1 MRRQAVKKSEASRPV
16 FNVPKQMR
24 ETRRIREMRP
34 RLSNHVLLQ
43 RKCACGGQGECDE
56 CTKKPNGWLQRRA
69 TQSASS
75 ATAPDVVHQA
85 LRAPGRQL
93 DGVTRRD
100 MEARFGE
107 NFGDVRV
114 HTDVGAAES
123 ARAVNAHAY
132 TVGRDVVFA
141 TQRYA
146 PQTPQG
152 RRLLAHELT
161 HVVQQRGGVAVQGKL
176 SIGEPGDRFEREAD
190 AIADAVTEGKDAAT
204 VQLRTGTARGPI
216 QRDLATPPPAVAPAA
231 QPDLTPAQITEA
243 INFNRARYN
252 EANTRLIQ
260 NLLGGGLVTGTWTED
275 NIVAIAATQEEY
287 GLHKDGKVGHTTFL
301 FLNHEQELE
310 GAATSTDECLVSFML
325 VGPDPQA
332 FGRDDPTH
340 CHFGSHFRIEA
351 EFSPRCNCAEFQF
364 RQFIAGH
371 WRRTRAGAISHLPI
385 REPGGVLRDA
395 FIEDTDTADP
405 VPHYGHRL
413 DAVGALVEDHYID
426 ENGHDEQAHGCRY
439 RSEDFPGF
447 SPFGDCLAGDR
458 YDLLMRFRGEIQ
470 RNRAAVQ
477 TKSWTAVNIVNW
489 RP

>member
-1 MRRQAVKKSEASRPV
+1 MRRQAVQMSEATRAM
-16 FNVPKQMR
+16 FDVPKQMR
-24 ETRRIREMRP
+24 ETRRIRQMRP
-34 RLSNHVLLQ
+34 LPSNHVVLQ

-56 CTKKPNGWLQRRA
+56 CTRRNGRLQRHA
-69 TQSASS
+69 AQGASS
-75 ATAPDVVHQA
+75 AAAPDVVHQA

-93 DGVTRRD
+93 DGATRRD
-100 MEARFGE
+100 MESRFGE

-114 HTDVGAAES
+114 HTDAGAAES

-141 TQRYA
+141 AQRYA
-146 PQTPQG
+146 PHTPQG

-161 HVVQQRGGVAVQGKL
+161 HVVQQRGGAAVQGKL
-176 SIGEPGDRFEREAD
+176 SIGAPGDRFEREAD
-190 AIADAVTEGKDAAT
+190 AIADAVTGGTETAT
-204 VQLRTGTARGPI
+204 VQLRTGFSRGAI
-216 QRDLATPPPAVAPAA
+216 QRDLATPPPAVAANA

-260 NLLGGGLVTGTWTED
+260 NLLGGPVTGTWAED

-340 CHFGSHFRIEA
+340 CRFGSHFRIEA
-351 EFSPRCNCAEFQF
+351 EFSPRCNCDEFQF

-371 WRRTRAGAISHLPI
+371 WHRTRAGAVTDLPI

-395 FIEDTDTADP
+395 FIEDTDIADP
-405 VPHYGHRL
+405 VPHYGHRA
-413 DAVGALVEDHYID
+413 DAVGALVEDHYIG

-447 SPFGDCLAGDR
+447 RPFDDCLAGDR

-477 TKSWTAVNIVNW
+477 TKFWTAVDITNW